1 MISFSNAVGAQYDSA
16 KGQSTEPSKRVQ
28 MDVKIPVQPSN
39 FDALQKGALLG
50 ALLFIEHNKIH
61 MHQYTYKSKFIPSP
75 GTIFRRT
82 RLWRVFRFLG
92 YGLSIE
98 LRSIMRSEDLTL
110 RASAQALFNTA
121 PAPGWP
127 IPSPKNRV

>member
-75 GTIFRRT
+75 GTKFIST
-82 RLWRVFRFLG
+82 DLHGGPFLH
-92 YGLSIE
+92 SKPTQINP
-98 LRSIMRSEDLTL
+98 ST
-110 RASAQALFNTA
+110 
-121 PAPGWP
+121 
-127 IPSPKNRV
+127 IP

>member
-75 GTIFRRT
+75 GTTIQKNPPMAG
-82 RLWRVFRFLG
+82 FL
-92 YGLSIE
+92 LSG
-98 LRSIMRSEDLTL
+98 
-110 RASAQALFNTA
+110 FC
-121 PAPGWP
+121 
-127 IPSPKNRV
+127 